1 MTTFRSVA
9 RADFEVV
16 RRTKRKVKANKA
28 HQTKNCSKT
37 RDDSF
42 PFIRSYDH
50 KIERAKHYLT
60 WLIRAISGHLS
71 VCERLGKNNVQATA
85 AKTVLKKPSELALLQ
100 SSSRLFQFT
109 SYFSCQK
116 KADCPRDEFL
126 GITSEF
132 RKRKKISS

>member
-1 MTTFRSVA
+1 MKLYAVRKEKL
-9 RADFEVV
+9 RRI
-16 RRTKRKVKANKA
+16 RRTKL
-28 HQTKNCSKT
+28 KT
-37 RDDSF
+37 APKLVTILFHLSEAMNTRLSAPTD
-42 PFIRSYDH
+42 
-50 KIERAKHYLT
+50 YLT
-60 WLIRAISGHLS
+60 WLIRAISGHLC
-71 VCERLGKNNVQATA
+71 VCERLGKKNVQATA